1 MVLITLRARTAR
13 RRFEETAA
21 QAPGEVT
28 DMRWESVGQA
38 GDRSMLAFPIVR
50 FSLPDGRT
58 VETRTRSGSNP
69 PPAKQGAQ
77 VTVFYDPANPTD
89 AAIPGGTVTTIVSAG
104 LIGIGGVFIAIALAF
119 AAFLTVVL

>member
-1 MVLITLRARTAR
+1 MLPLAVTSAIAWLFPAAFFLLGLAMVLITLRARTAR

-69 PPAKQGAQ
+69 PPPSRARR
-77 VTVFYDPANPTD
+77 
-89 AAIPGGTVTTIVSAG
+89 
-104 LIGIGGVFIAIALAF
+104 
-119 AAFLTVVL
+119 